1 MYFYVGGKL
10 KEKIVKYLTDGFL
23 GALEKARH
31 AGGTLQLA
39 EIWAIKRYKKLSEK
53 EKQEIL
59 KKIKS

>member
-1 MYFYVGGKL
+1 M

-23 GALEKARH
+23 GALETARH
-31 AGGTLQLA
+31 AGGTLTHAQL
-39 EIWAIKRYKKLSEK
+39 WAIRRYNKLSEK